1 MMIITRST
9 EETHAI
15 GICEYCNEYK
25 TNAINQSKF
34 NMAVTNNRPV
44 EALASVISFT
54 SVVYSHHKHSS
65 EDNSTMNRLPQSKGF
80 LWTLPQS

>member
-1 MMIITRST
+1 MMIKTRST

-25 TNAINQSKF
+25 TSTI
-34 NMAVTNNRPV
+34 NMAVANNRPAEV
-44 EALASVISFT
+44 LASVISFT

-65 EDNSTMNRLPQSKGF
+65 EENSTMDQLPQSKGF
-80 LWTLPQS
+80 YGHCLSHKSFL